1 MGNTIMERA
10 SPQFIREALSR
21 TTAEERCAALRE
33 VYSLLDEGERE
44 TFFAE
49 AARHLIAADE
59 RLRSVPAPVCCR
71 EP

>member
-10 SPQFIREALSR
+10 APQFIREALSR
-21 TTAEERCAALRE
+21 ATAEERCVALRE
-33 VYSLLDEGERE
+33 VYSLLDAEERE

-49 AARHLIAADE
+49 AARRLVAADE
-59 RLRSVPAPVCCR
+59 RLRSAPAPVCCR